1 MRLAT
6 GIVAGKLG
14 LLLVD
19 GDRLRPVRSLTP
31 AEFYSEPHKH
41 LDRVEALAEE
51 AAARLG
57 EAKLLPPVP
66 RPGKIVG
73 VGRNY
78 ASHAREMGGEPPR
91 EPELFLKAPSA
102 LTGHMEPIVVPPYVE
117 KPDYEGEIVLVV
129 GRRLRQASPAEAA
142 EAILGYTAGNDV
154 TARDFQFDLKRPWSL
169 AKSLDTFAPLGPYVE
184 IIDDPSRLED
194 LCLETRL
201 NGEKMQQGCVQDM
214 TLSPA
219 KLLAYISRYMTLH
232 PGDLIYTG
240 TPPGVG
246 HARKPPRYLQ
256 HGDLIEVRITGLDP
270 LRNPVVRMGNPW

>member
-1 MRLAT
+1 MKLAA
-6 GIVAGKLG
+6 GIVDGEPR
-14 LLLVD
+14 LLLVS
-19 GDRLRPVRSLTP
+19 GDTLRPVGGVSP
-31 AEFYSEPHKH
+31 AEFYSHPHRH
-41 LDRVEALAEE
+41 LDQVEALAEE
-51 AAARLG
+51 PIARLG

-78 ASHAREMGGEPPR
+78 ASHAREMGGEPPS

-102 LTGHMEPIVVPPYVE
+102 LVGHMEPIVVPPYIE

-129 GRRLRQASPAEAA
+129 GRRLRHASPGEAA

-154 TARDFQFDLKRPWSL
+154 TARDFQFDQKRPWSL

-184 IIDDPSRLED
+184 IVDDPSRLED

-201 NGEKMQQGCVQDM
+201 NGEKMQHGCVQDM
-214 TLSPA
+214 TLPPA
-219 KLLAYISRYMTLH
+219 RLLAYISSLMTLH
-232 PGDLIYTG
+232 PGDLVYSG

-246 HARKPPRYLQ
+246 HARSPPRYLR
-256 HGDLIEVRITGLDP
+256 HGDVVEVRVTGLDP
-270 LRNPVVRMGNPW
+270 LRNPVVRKTG